1 MLNHVLYFSGDEKCP
16 VTSFT
21 KYLSKL
27 NPGNKNFWQRPKT
40 KEYIYPAT
48 DIWYDNAAVGKNTL
62 GSMMSNVSD
71 ECGLS
76 KRYTNHCIRSTCITA
91 LDDGGI
97 ETRHIWASVVTNPK
111 ESAVRSYTKKLSE
124 KKTRQMS
131 SVLSSTV
138 RSTTT
143 EAIVDQQGTIV
154 TNNVSNAAAGPVS
167 NAPARLD
174 LPVPDFLFDDYE
186 LVNALNDITN
196 FETNNNQLP
205 VQNNIQHFTNAPTCN
220 FSGFP
225 SGITINNSTVN
236 FYIQK

>member
-27 NPGNKNFWQRPKT
+27 NPGNQCFWQRPKS
-40 KEYIYPAT
+40 KEYISPTT
-48 DIWYDNAAVGKNTL
+48 DVWYDNVAVGKNTL
-62 GSMMSNVSD
+62 GKIMSNLSD
-71 ECGLS
+71 DCGLS

-97 ETRHIWASVVTNPK
+97 ETRHIMGLSGHK
-111 ESAVRSYTKKLSE
+111 SESAVRSYTKKLSE

-138 RSTTT
+138 QNSTTT
-143 EAIVDQQGTIV
+143 EAIVDQHRTIA
-154 TNNVSNAAAGPVS
+154 TNAVINAAAAPVS
-167 NAPARLD
+167 NAPAHLD
-174 LPVPDFLFDDYE
+174 LPDLLSDDYE
-186 LVNALNDITN
+186 LADALNDITN
-196 FETNNNQLP
+196 FETNNKQLP
-205 VQNNIQHFTNAPTCN
+205 VQNNFQNYTNAPTCN

>member
-27 NPGNKNFWQRPKT
+27 NPGNKNFWQRPKS
-40 KEYIYPAT
+40 KEYISSAT

-76 KRYTNHCIRSTCITA
+76 KRYTNHCIRSTCSTA
-91 LDDGGI
+91 LGDGGI
-97 ETRHIWASVVTNPK
+97 ETRHIMGLSGHK
-111 ESAVRSYTKKLSE
+111 SESAVRSYTKKLSE

-143 EAIVDQQGTIV
+143 EDIVDQQGTIA

-167 NAPARLD
+167 NAPAHLD
-174 LPVPDFLFDDYE
+174 LPDFLSDDYE
-186 LVNALNDITN
+186 LVNALNGITN
-196 FETNNNQLP
+196 FEINNNQLP
-205 VQNNIQHFTNAPTCN
+205 VQNNFQNFTNAPTCN
-220 FSGFP
+220 LRA
-225 SGITINNSTVN
+225 NS
-236 FYIQK
+236 FQRRGY